1 MNDELMKKHCD
12 CHHEKCE
19 AITGRPVADVTD
31 EKDGV
36 EICFEIPGSSSDD
49 ITLEIKD
56 KLLTLKACS
65 MLHRRG
71 MPVMYQ
77 RSFYL
82 SDAVDAEKITAKAAD
97 GLLTLFLP
105 KAESAKAHRIEVK

>member
-1 MNDELMKKHCD
+1 MDKDEMKKDKSHSG
-12 CHHEKCE
+12 KCE
-19 AITGRPVADVTD
+19 SVTVRPAADVSD
-31 EKDGV
+31 NADGV
-36 EICFEIPGSSSDD
+36 EICFEIPGCSADD
-49 ITLEIKD
+49 VTLEIKD

-65 MLHRRG
+65 TLHRRG
-71 MPVMYQ
+71 MPVEYK

-82 SDAVDAEKITAKAAD
+82 SDAVDIEKITAKTSD

>member
-1 MNDELMKKHCD
+1 MNEELMKKHSD

-19 AITGRPVADVTD
+19 TITVRPVADVTD

-56 KLLTLKACS
+56 KLLTLKG
-65 MLHRRG
+65 LK
-71 MPVMYQ
+71 
-77 RSFYL
+77 YL
-82 SDAVDAEKITAKAAD
+82 YD
-97 GLLTLFLP
+97 LNQQ
-105 KAESAKAHRIEVK
+105 

>member
-1 MNDELMKKHCD
+1 MNETLMKKHSE
-12 CHHEKCE
+12 CHHEKCDC
-19 AITGRPVADVTD
+19 IQVRPVADVTD
-31 EKDGV
+31 ENDGV

-65 MLHRRG
+65 SLHRRG
-71 MPVMYQ
+71 MPVLYQ

-82 SDAVDAEKITAKAAD
+82 SDAVDTEKITAKAMIGIGITFV
-97 GLLTLFLP
+97 GLLIINLL
-105 KAESAKAHRIEVK
+105 

>member
-1 MNDELMKKHCD
+1 MNETLMKKHSE
-12 CHHEKCE
+12 CHHEKNEC
-19 AITGRPVADVTD
+19 IQVRPVADVTD
-31 EKDGV
+31 ENDGV

-65 MLHRRG
+65 SLHRRG
-71 MPVMYQ
+71 MPVLYQ

-82 SDAVDAEKITAKAAD
+82 SDAVDTEKITAKASD

-105 KAESAKAHRIEVK
+105 KAESAKAHKIEVK

>member
-1 MNDELMKKHCD
+1 MTEEMIKKDAVHT
-12 CHHEKCE
+12 ENKCE
-19 AITGRPVADVTD
+19 CITVRPVADVTD

-36 EICFEIPGSSSDD
+36 EICFEVPGSSSDD

-71 MPVMYQ
+71 MPVVYQ

-82 SDAVDAEKITAKAAD
+82 SDAVDTENITAKASD

-105 KAESAKAHRIEVK
+105 KAESAKAHKIEVK